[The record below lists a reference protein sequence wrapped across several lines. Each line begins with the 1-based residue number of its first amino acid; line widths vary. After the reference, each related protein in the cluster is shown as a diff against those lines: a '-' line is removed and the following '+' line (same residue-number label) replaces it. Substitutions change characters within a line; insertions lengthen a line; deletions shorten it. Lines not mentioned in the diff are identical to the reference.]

1 MKLSQYAKKLG
12 ISYRTA
18 WRWFKNGQLQGYQAE
33 TGTVI
38 ITEPVV
44 EVPQLSR
51 QKIAVY
57 ARVSSS
63 GNRSNL
69 DSQAE
74 RLTNYCIAKG
84 YQVEKIVKEVG
95 SGVNDTRRELVK
107 LLTDATVTVI
117 VVEHKD
123 RLTHLGFNYIEQ
135 LLAMQGRRIEVVN
148 LAEDGKEGLLDDL
161 VAIICS
167 FCARLYGSRRSK
179 RKTQRII
186 EELESDESGRSSH
199 HQTRPS

>member
-18 WRWFKNGQLQGYQAE
+18 WRWFKNGQLQGYQVE

-38 ITEPVV
+38 VTESVAEAPV
-44 EVPQLSR
+44 SAK

-63 GNRSNL
+63 ENRSNL

-84 YQVEKIVKEVG
+84 YQVEKVVKEVG
-95 SGVNDTRRELVK
+95 SGINDTRRELLR

-123 RLTHLGFNYIEQ
+123 RLTRLGFNYIEQ

-161 VAIICS
+161 VAIIYS
-167 FCARLYGSRRSK
+167 FCARLYGQRRSK

-186 EELESDESGRSSH
+186 EELEADETGRTPH
-199 HQTRPS
+199 HQSPA

>member
-18 WRWFKNGQLQGYQAE
+18 WRWFKNGQLQGYQVE

-38 ITEPVV
+38 VTEPVAEAPV
-44 EVPQLSR
+44 STK

-63 GNRSNL
+63 ENRSNL

-84 YQVEKIVKEVG
+84 YQVEKITKEVG
-95 SGVNDTRRELVK
+95 SGINDTRRELLR

-123 RLTHLGFNYIEQ
+123 RLARLGFNYIEQ

-161 VAIICS
+161 VAIIYS
-167 FCARLYGSRRSK
+167 FCARLYGQRCSK

-186 EELESDESGRSSH
+186 EELEADEIGRTPRQ
-199 HQTRPS
+199 QTRT